1 MSPATRLF
9 LALTPHGAATER
21 LLAMQSALR
30 GRHAAHAA
38 GAVRW
43 ISSRQFHLTLSFLGA
58 AQAWCRHPGDPRLA
72 IQACVERV
80 CSQHEPLELE
90 IEERL
95 VIFGEPEQAKAVV
108 AGVGQAS
115 MALGALH
122 AALIQELALLGFSAE
137 TRAYRP
143 HVTLARIKHR
153 GSVEPWVH
161 PAAPLPATPG
171 ARQAEHRFH
180 AESVALFDS
189 AMTPAGGVYT
199 ELARFALGRAR

>member
-1 MSPATRLF
+1 ATRLF

-21 LLAMQSALR
+21 LQAMQSALH

-58 AQAWCRHPGDPRLA
+58 AQAWCRHPGDPKLA

-80 CSQHEPLELE
+80 CSQHKPLELE

-108 AGVGQAS
+108 ADVGQAS
-115 MALGALH
+115 RELSALQ
-122 AALIQELALLGFSAE
+122 AALAQQLATLGFQPEA
-137 TRAYRP
+137 RLYRP
-143 HVTLARIKHR
+143 HVTLARVKHS
-153 GSVEPWVH
+153 GSVAHWVH
-161 PAAPLPATPG
+161 PPADAQVTELTRIS
-171 ARQAEHRFH
+171 ARFTIRH
-180 AESVALFDS
+180 VALFS
-189 AMTPAGGVYT
+189 S
-199 ELARFALGRAR
+199 